1 MQVLPGT
8 RISGCRCPEAG
19 MDLDV
24 GGLVKRE
31 GQIGG
36 GEAGRK
42 ETRQDCDKVGA
53 TVVA

>member
-42 ETRQDCDKVGA
+42 ETGLDLEVRAGL
-53 TVVA
+53 